1 MIADKIDNFAS
12 KSGAKLN
19 FMPEGSKS
27 RMKVVKVKNLWKWE
41 HWTIRE
47 GPKWIEAEKFL
58 MEKWEGEV
66 KWAYN
71 YKWQPIDLVRG
82 DYNPKTQKWYWLKK
96 IFEKHPEAIWKIQK
110 LLDTLPEKINTR
122 EQIVLEDINSY
133 LVIRLLWD
141 NKPKRWIM
149 TAYEKR

>member
-82 DYNPKTQKWYWLKK
+82 NEKLWFQKIKD
-96 IFEKHPEAIWKIQK
+96 KHPEILWKIQEY
-110 LLDTLPEKINTR
+110 LNTLPLKEEWLWKIILENNKAR
-122 EQIVLEDINSY
+122 IVISKN
-133 LVIRLLWD
+133 WKWK
-141 NKPKRWIM
+141 NKRWIL
-149 TAYEKR
+149 TAFEFK

>member
-1 MIADKIDNFAS
+1 MIADKIDNFVS

-58 MEKWEGEV
+58 MEKWGGEV

-71 YKWQPIDLVRG
+71 YKWQHIDLVWG

-110 LLDTLPEKINTR
+110 LLDTLPEKSHSSNRI
-122 EQIVLEDINSY
+122 ILEDKTWRVTIALTWKNE
-133 LVIRLLWD
+133 
-141 NKPKRWIM
+141 NKRWIL
-149 TAYEKR
+149 TAFEK

>member
-1 MIADKIDNFAS
+1 MKINGYYICGYLCLSHFVLS
-12 KSGAKLN
+12 IFRL
-19 FMPEGSKS
+19 F
-27 RMKVVKVKNLWKWE
+27 
-41 HWTIRE
+41 
-47 GPKWIEAEKFL
+47 
-58 MEKWEGEV
+58 GE
-66 KWAYN
+66 N
-71 YKWQPIDLVRG
+71 SII
-82 DYNPKTQKWYWLKK
+82 KK